1 MKRYVSLLLYYLL
14 FKHLPAT
21 DNAKKIFVPIRVMRS
36 RIAGRCFDK
45 AGKSINVEKNANF
58 GTGAGIII
66 GNHSGLGINCKV
78 RGPLVI
84 GDDVMMGPDVIIY
97 TENHETSK
105 TDIPMRGQGSTPAKK
120 VTISSDVWIGAR
132 VIILPGVTIGRGA
145 IIAAGAV
152 VSKDVPEYAVVGGV
166 PAKVIKYRKNNN

>member
-1 MKRYVSLLLYYLL
+1 MRLLGLILYYS
-14 FKHLPAT
+14 FAKYLPAT
-21 DNAKKIFVPIRVMRS
+21 DNTYAFFALIRKMRS
-36 RIAGRCFDK
+36 AIASLCLEYS
-45 AGKSINVEKNANF
+45 GKNINVEKNANF
-58 GTGAGIII
+58 GFGRGIRL
-66 GNHSGLGINCKV
+66 GNNSGLGINCKV

-97 TENHETSK
+97 TENHETSR
-105 TDIPMRGQGSTPAKK
+105 TDVPMRGQGSTEAKK

-152 VSKDVPEYAVVGGV
+152 VSKDVPDYSVVGGV
-166 PAKVIKYRKNNN
+166 PAKVLKYRK